1 MSRTQWNDAEDEAM
15 DYLPHLDQII
25 YLRGIRRRMDYQ
37 TGIAGMTAPISYGW
51 LAQLCEVRPRACSTM
66 RPPPRP
72 DKNALRSAFDRLEA
86 AGLIRR
92 IRDHGL
98 KSLVFECLLADRGSS
113 VRNMSHPSATHEP
126 PTKSNP
132 SIASNG
138 AASQGMSHPSATP
151 HELSMSHPIQVSGI
165 CKEEAKASLSLVAS
179 APSSSGASSKA
190 SPDCPHLEIIGL
202 YHEMLPELP
211 LIVASRWPDSKDA
224 KAMQAR
230 WREDKRHQS
239 LDFWE
244 RFFDAVRD
252 NAHWMGQNERGWKA
266 NLRWLVKR
274 ENFDKVLER
283 MVDNTRRG
291 SHMDNQL
298 AAQAEQALLGA
309 LLFNNKAWDRVAD
322 RVSSGD
328 FAQAAHRVIWDVIA
342 DQLGAG
348 NAADPFIVATELERR
363 GKLDLLPGGM
373 SYLGLLHGNTPSA
386 ANVVQYAERVR
397 DQSILRQLV
406 GVCSDATEEAQSG
419 EGVPSEILEAAQQR
433 IGAIADQAQRG
444 NGAVRMRDL
453 MSDVLGYLDTIH
465 EKGGS
470 LIGQTTGYADLDRKT
485 SGLQGGDLI
494 ILAGRPSMGKSTMAV
509 NIAEH
514 IAIREGR
521 PVMVFS
527 LEMSA
532 RSLGLRITS
541 SQTRIDFKRLR
552 HMDLQDHEWAFLTSA
567 SHRVGNA
574 PLLIDDAAGLTIGD
588 ITARARRAHRELGG
602 LALIVVDYL
611 QLITTRGRVE
621 NRNIEVSKISQG
633 LKALAKSLDVPVIA
647 LSQLSR
653 AVEQRADKRPMM
665 SDLRDSG
672 GIEQDADL
680 IAFIYRDEVYNS
692 QSQDKGTAELIIAK
706 QRNGETGTVRLCSNL
721 HYCRFDDLDPSWRR
735 PEPEPKPQSF
745 AKRGKG
751 PVYDY

>member
-1 MSRTQWNDAEDEAM
+1 
-15 DYLPHLDQII
+15 
-25 YLRGIRRRMDYQ
+25 
-37 TGIAGMTAPISYGW
+37 
-51 LAQLCEVRPRACSTM
+51 
-66 RPPPRP
+66 
-72 DKNALRSAFDRLEA
+72 
-86 AGLIRR
+86 
-92 IRDHGL
+92 
-98 KSLVFECLLADRGSS
+98 
-113 VRNMSHPSATHEP
+113 
-126 PTKSNP
+126 
-132 SIASNG
+132 
-138 AASQGMSHPSATP
+138 
-151 HELSMSHPIQVSGI
+151 
-165 CKEEAKASLSLVAS
+165 
-179 APSSSGASSKA
+179 
-190 SPDCPHLEIIGL
+190 
-202 YHEMLPELP
+202 
-211 LIVASRWPDSKDA
+211 
-224 KAMQAR
+224 
-230 WREDKRHQS
+230 
-239 LDFWE
+239 
-244 RFFDAVRD
+244 
-252 NAHWMGQNERGWKA
+252 MGQNERGWKA